1 MNSEIKEKKGL
12 HPVWFFIILS
22 AVTVFLSFIFSLINL
37 QGVEY
42 QVNQSGTVTTT
53 ILTVKSLLTLSGLR
67 FMLGETINNF
77 LKFMPL
83 GTVIVGLI
91 GMGSMIKT
99 GLLKEIFSRFTKKV
113 PRVVMFFIFSLL
125 CIVMGFSQDLAFVI
139 MIPVAVALFTEY
151 KRSQVIG
158 MTMAFVSVAAGAN
171 INLFITSLDYS
182 IVELARNS
190 VKTINMDYSYGYS
203 GDLFLI
209 VITSL
214 LLALLIAII
223 TEFVSRKK
231 PVRISDEEVEI
242 SEKLKKKGLR
252 VAFIIIAAVGLL
264 TLYAIIPKLPLSGAL
279 LDNKQELYVN
289 KLFGANSPFVNGILF
304 IISFAGLIASIAYG
318 YITKQLKSDKDLI
331 KILTS
336 NLNNIGEL
344 LLIIFFASLSIAI
357 FKYSNIGEVFVA
369 ILFGLVRDANFSFIL
384 LIIFSFIA
392 IMLSG
397 LFVSS
402 FADKWGMFAPAL
414 MSQFMKSN
422 ITPEF
427 VGAIFRLASGI
438 SNLVTPV
445 FPYFAIY
452 VGYMGLYNKNDFSV
466 KKCYSLLIPYIVGI
480 IILFLF
486 LVVAWYI
493 LGAPIGPRIN
503 PTI

>member
-1 MNSEIKEKKGL
+1 MEEIKKKRGL
-12 HPVWFFIILS
+12 HPVWFFILLS
-22 AVTVFLSFIFSLINL
+22 GIVIFLSFIFSLINL

-53 ILTVKSLLTLSGLR
+53 ILTVRSLLTLSGLK
-67 FMLGETINNF
+67 FILGETINNF
-77 LKFMPL
+77 LKFVPL
-83 GTVIVGLI
+83 GTVIIGLI
-91 GMGSMIKT
+91 GMGSLIKT
-99 GLLKEIFSRFTKKV
+99 GLLKEVFSKISRYV

-139 MIPVAVALFTEY
+139 MIPIAFALFTEY

-209 VITSL
+209 VVSSL

-223 TEFVSRKK
+223 TEFISRKK
-231 PVRISDEEVEI
+231 PVRISEDEVELD
-242 SEKLKKKGLR
+242 SKLKKKGLKYAVIV
-252 VAFIIIAAVGLL
+252 VAIVAVLSI
-264 TLYAIIPKLPLSGAL
+264 YAIIPNLPLSGAL

-304 IISFAGLIASIAYG
+304 IISFTGLIASVVYG
-318 YITKQLKSDKDLI
+318 YITKQIQSDKDII

-344 LLIIFFASLSIAI
+344 LLIIFFASLWIAL
-357 FKYSNIGEVFVA
+357 FKYSKIGEVIVA
-369 ILFGLVRDANFSFIL
+369 MLFSILRSANFSFVL

-392 IMLSG
+392 IALSG

-402 FADKWGMFAPAL
+402 FADKWGMFAPA
-414 MSQFMKSN
+414 MMTQFMKSN

-427 VGAIFRLASGI
+427 VGGIFRLASGI
-438 SNLVTPV
+438 SNIVTPV

-452 VGYMGLYNKNDFSV
+452 VGYMGLYNKNDFSI
-466 KKCYSLLIPYIVGI
+466 KKCYSLLMPYLIGI
-480 IILFLF
+480 AILFLF
-486 LVVAWYI
+486 IAMAWYI
-493 LGAPIGPRIN
+493 LGAPIGPKIN

>member
-1 MNSEIKEKKGL
+1 MEEIKKKRGL
-12 HPVWFFIILS
+12 HPVWFFILLS
-22 AVTVFLSFIFSLINL
+22 VITVFLSFIFSLINL
-37 QGVEY
+37 QGTEY

-53 ILTVKSLLTLSGLR
+53 ILTVKSLLTLGGLR
-67 FMLGETINNF
+67 FILGETINNF

-99 GLLKEIFSRFTKKV
+99 GLLKEIFARLSKRI

-139 MIPVAVALFTEY
+139 MIPVAFALFTEY

-209 VITSL
+209 VISSL
-214 LLALLIAII
+214 LLALLIALI
-223 TEFVSRKK
+223 TEFISRKQ
-231 PVRISDEEVEI
+231 PVRISDDEVEI
-242 SEKLKKKGLR
+242 PEKLKKKGLR
-252 VAFIIIAAVGLL
+252 ISFIVIAVIGIL
-264 TLYAIIPKLPLSGAL
+264 TLYAIIPRLPLSGAL
-279 LDNKQELYVN
+279 LDSKQELYVN

-304 IISFAGLIASIAYG
+304 IISFAGLIASMVYG
-318 YITKQLKSDKDLI
+318 YITKQITSDKDAI

-344 LLIIFFASLSIAI
+344 LLIIFFASLWIAL
-357 FKYSNIGEVFVA
+357 FKYSKIGEVLVA
-369 ILFGLVRDANFSFIL
+369 ILFSIIREANLSFVLLIVLSFIV
-384 LIIFSFIA
+384 IV
-392 IMLSG
+392 LSG
-397 LFVSS
+397 MFVSS
-402 FADKWGMFAPAL
+402 FADKWSMFAPAL

-422 ITPEF
+422 ITPAF
-427 VGAIFRLASGI
+427 VGGLFRLASGI
-438 SNLVTPV
+438 SNIATPV

-466 KKCYSLLIPYIVGI
+466 KKCYGLLMPYLIGI

-486 LVVAWYI
+486 IIVAWYV
-493 LGAPIGPRIN
+493 LGAPIGPKIN

>member
-1 MNSEIKEKKGL
+1 MDEVKKKKGL
-12 HPVWFFIILS
+12 HPVWVFIILS
-22 AVTVFLSFIFSLINL
+22 GITIFLSFIFSLINL

-53 ILTVKSLLTLSGLR
+53 ILTVKSLLTLSGLK
-67 FMLGETINNF
+67 FILGETINNF
-77 LKFMPL
+77 LKFVPL

-99 GLLKEIFSRFTKKV
+99 GLLKEIFAKFSKRI
-113 PRVVMFFIFSLL
+113 PRLVMFFIFSLL
-125 CIVMGFSQDLAFVI
+125 CIIMGFSQDLAFVI

-190 VKTINMDYSYGYS
+190 VKTINNDYSYGYS

-209 VITSL
+209 VVSSL
-214 LLALLIAII
+214 LLALLIALI
-223 TEFVSRKK
+223 TEFVSRKQ

-242 SEKLKKKGLR
+242 SEKLKKKGLKI
-252 VAFIIIAAVGLL
+252 AFIIIAVVGAL

-304 IISFAGLIASIAYG
+304 IISFTGLIASMVYG
-318 YITKQLKSDKDLI
+318 YITKQIKNDKDAI
-331 KILTS
+331 KILTGS
-336 NLNNIGEL
+336 LNNIGEL
-344 LLIIFFASLSIAI
+344 LLIIFFASVWIAL

-369 ILFGLVRDANFSFIL
+369 ILFGIIRDANFSFVL
-384 LIIFSFIA
+384 LIVFSFIA
-392 IMLSG
+392 VVLSG
-397 LFVSS
+397 VFVSS
-402 FADKWGMFAPAL
+402 FADKWQMFASAL
-414 MSQFMKSN
+414 MAQFMKSN

-427 VGAIFRLASGI
+427 VGSIFRLASGV
-438 SNLVTPV
+438 SNVITPV

-466 KKCYSLLIPYIVGI
+466 RKCYSLLMPYLIGI
-480 IILFLF
+480 IVLFLF
-486 LVVAWYI
+486 IVVAWYA

>member
-1 MNSEIKEKKGL
+1 MEEIKKKRGL
-12 HPVWFFIILS
+12 HPVWFFILLS
-22 AVTVFLSFIFSLINL
+22 GIVIFLSFIFSLINL

-53 ILTVKSLLTLSGLR
+53 ILTVRSLLTLSGLK
-67 FMLGETINNF
+67 FILGETINNF
-77 LKFMPL
+77 LKFVPL

-91 GMGSMIKT
+91 GMGSLIKT
-99 GLLKEIFSRFTKKV
+99 GLLKEVFSKISRYV

-139 MIPVAVALFTEY
+139 MIPIAFALFTEY

-209 VITSL
+209 VVSSL
-214 LLALLIAII
+214 LLALLIALI
-223 TEFVSRKK
+223 TEFISRKK
-231 PVRISDEEVEI
+231 PVRISEDEVELD
-242 SEKLKKKGLR
+242 SKLKKKGLKYAVIV
-252 VAFIIIAAVGLL
+252 VAIVAVLSI
-264 TLYAIIPKLPLSGAL
+264 YAIIPNLPLSGAL

-304 IISFAGLIASIAYG
+304 IISFTGLIASVVYG
-318 YITKQLKSDKDLI
+318 YITKQIQSDKDII

-344 LLIIFFASLSIAI
+344 LLIIFFASLWIAL
-357 FKYSNIGEVFVA
+357 FKYSKIGEVIVA
-369 ILFGLVRDANFSFIL
+369 MLFSILRSANFSFVL

-392 IMLSG
+392 IALSG

-402 FADKWGMFAPAL
+402 FADKWGMFAPA
-414 MSQFMKSN
+414 MMTQFMKSN
-422 ITPEF
+422 ITPAF
-427 VGAIFRLASGI
+427 VGGIFRLASGI
-438 SNLVTPV
+438 SNIVTPV

-452 VGYMGLYNKNDFSV
+452 VGYMGLYNKNDFSI
-466 KKCYSLLIPYIVGI
+466 KKCYSLLMPYLIGI
-480 IILFLF
+480 AILFLF
-486 LVVAWYI
+486 ITMAWYI
-493 LGAPIGPRIN
+493 LGAPIGPKIN

>member
-1 MNSEIKEKKGL
+1 MDEVKKKRGL
-12 HPVWFFIILS
+12 HPVWFFILLS
-22 AVTVFLSFIFSLINL
+22 CIVVFLSFIFSLINL

-42 QVNQSGTVTTT
+42 HVNQSGTISTT
-53 ILTVKSLLTLSGLR
+53 IITVKSLLTLSGLK
-67 FMLGETINNF
+67 FILGETINNF
-77 LKFMPL
+77 LKFVPL

-99 GLLKEIFSRFTKKV
+99 GLLKEIFTRISKKI

-125 CIVMGFSQDLAFVI
+125 CIIMGFSQDLAFVI
-139 MIPVAVALFTEY
+139 MIPIAVAMFTEY

-158 MTMAFVSVAAGAN
+158 MTMTFVSVAAGAN

-190 VKTINMDYSYGYS
+190 VKTINNDYSYGYS

-209 VITSL
+209 VISSL

-231 PVRISDEEVEI
+231 PVRISDDELVI
-242 SEKLKKKGLR
+242 NEKLKKKGLK
-252 VAFIIIAAVGLL
+252 VAFVIVAVVAVLCI
-264 TLYAIIPKLPLSGAL
+264 YAIIPKLPLSGAL

-304 IISFAGLIASIAYG
+304 IISFTGLIASIVYG
-318 YITKQLKSDKDLI
+318 FITKQINTDKDVI

-344 LLIIFFASLSIAI
+344 LLIMFFASAWIAI
-357 FKYSNIGEVFVA
+357 FKYSNIGEVIVA
-369 ILFGLVRDANFSFIL
+369 ILFSLVRSADFSFVL

-392 IMLSG
+392 VVLSG
-397 LFVSS
+397 IFVSS

-427 VGAIFRLASGI
+427 AGAIFRLASGI
-438 SNLVTPV
+438 SNVVTPV

-452 VGYMGLYNKNDFSV
+452 VGYMGLYNKNDFSI
-466 KKCYSLLIPYIVGI
+466 KKCYSLLIPYLIGI

-486 LVVAWYI
+486 IIIAWYI
-493 LGAPIGPRIN
+493 LGAPIGPKIS

>member
-1 MNSEIKEKKGL
+1 MDETRKKRGL
-12 HPVWFFIILS
+12 HPVWFFILLSIGTIL
-22 AVTVFLSFIFSLINL
+22 LSFIFSLINL
-37 QGVEY
+37 QGTEY
-42 QVNQSGTVTTT
+42 QVNQNGGITTT

-67 FMLGETINNF
+67 YILGEAINNF

-83 GTVIVGLI
+83 GTVIIGLI
-91 GMGSMIKT
+91 GMGSLIKT
-99 GLLKEIFSRFTKKV
+99 GLLKEIFSRISRKV

-125 CIVMGFSQDLAFVI
+125 CIVMGFSHDLAFVI
-139 MIPVAVALFTEY
+139 MIPVAFALFTEY

-190 VKTINMDYSYGYS
+190 VKTINRDYSYGYS

-209 VITSL
+209 VVSSL
-214 LLALLIAII
+214 LLALLVALI

-231 PVRISDEEVEI
+231 PVRISDDELVI
-242 SEKLKKKGLR
+242 DEKLKKKGLKIS
-252 VAFIIIAAVGLL
+252 IIIVAVVAVLSI
-264 TLYAIIPKLPLSGAL
+264 YAILPRLPLSGAL

-289 KLFGANSPFVNGILF
+289 KLFGANSPFVNGILL
-304 IISFAGLIASIAYG
+304 IISFTGLIASIAYG
-318 YITKQLKSDKDLI
+318 YITKQITSDKDVI

-344 LLIIFFASLSIAI
+344 LLIIFFASLWIAL

-369 ILFGLVRDANFSFIL
+369 ILFGLIRAGDFSFIL
-384 LIIFSFIA
+384 LIIIAFIG
-392 IMLSG
+392 IMISG

-414 MSQFMKSN
+414 MTQFMKSN

-427 VGAIFRLASGI
+427 AGALFRLASGI
-438 SNLVTPV
+438 SNVVTPV

-452 VGYMGLYNKNDFSV
+452 VGYMGLYNKNDFSMR
-466 KKCYSLLIPYIVGI
+466 KCYTLLMPYLIGI

-486 LVVAWYI
+486 IVVAWYV

>member
-1 MNSEIKEKKGL
+1 MDEAKKKRGL
-12 HPVWFFIILS
+12 HPVWFFILLS
-22 AVTVFLSFIFSLINL
+22 IATIFFSFIFSLINF

-53 ILTVKSLLTLSGLR
+53 ILTVKSLLTLSGLK
-67 FMLGETINNF
+67 FILGETINNF
-77 LKFMPL
+77 LKFLPL

-99 GLLKEIFSRFTKKV
+99 GLLNEIFSRISKYV
-113 PRVVMFFIFSLL
+113 PRVVMFFVFSLL
-125 CIVMGFSQDLAFVI
+125 CIIMGFSQDLAFVI
-139 MIPVAVALFTEY
+139 MIPIAFAMFTEY

-190 VKTINMDYSYGYS
+190 VKTINNDYSYGYS

-214 LLALLIAII
+214 LLALLIALI
-223 TEFVSRKK
+223 TEFITKKK
-231 PVRISDEEVEI
+231 PVRISDEEVVI
-242 SEKLKKKGLR
+242 DEKLKKKGLKA
-252 VAFIIIAAVGLL
+252 AFIVVAIVAALSI
-264 TLYAIIPKLPLSGAL
+264 YAIIPKLPLSGVL

-289 KLFGANSPFVNGILF
+289 KLFGANSPFTNGILF
-304 IISFAGLIASIAYG
+304 IISFTGLIASIVYG
-318 YITKQLKSDKDLI
+318 YITKQIKSDKDII

-344 LLIIFFASLSIAI
+344 LLIIFFASLWIAL
-357 FKYSNIGEVFVA
+357 FKYSKIGEVVVA
-369 ILFGLVRDANFSFIL
+369 ILFGLIREANFSFVL

-392 IMLSG
+392 IILSG
-397 LFVSS
+397 VFVSS

-414 MSQFMKSN
+414 MAQFMKSN

-427 VGAIFRLASGI
+427 VGAMFRLASGI
-438 SNLVTPV
+438 SNVVTPV
-445 FPYFAIY
+445 FPYFAVY

-466 KKCYSLLIPYIVGI
+466 KKCYSLLMPYLIGI
-480 IILFLF
+480 TILFLF
-486 LVVAWYI
+486 IIIAWYV
-493 LGAPIGPRIN
+493 LGAPIGPKIN

>member
-1 MNSEIKEKKGL
+1 MDEAKKKRGL
-12 HPVWFFIILS
+12 HPVWFFILLS
-22 AVTVFLSFIFSLINL
+22 IATIFFSFIFSLINF

-53 ILTVKSLLTLSGLR
+53 ILTVKSLLTLSGLK
-67 FMLGETINNF
+67 FILGETINNF
-77 LKFMPL
+77 LKFLPL

-99 GLLKEIFSRFTKKV
+99 GLLNEIFSRISKYV
-113 PRVVMFFIFSLL
+113 PRVVMFFVFSLL
-125 CIVMGFSQDLAFVI
+125 CIIMGFSQDLAFVI
-139 MIPVAVALFTEY
+139 MIPVAFAMFTEY

-190 VKTINMDYSYGYS
+190 VKTINNDYSYGYS

-214 LLALLIAII
+214 LLALLIALI
-223 TEFVSRKK
+223 TEFITKKK
-231 PVRISDEEVEI
+231 PVRISDEEVVI
-242 SEKLKKKGLR
+242 DEKLKKKGLKA
-252 VAFIIIAAVGLL
+252 AFIVVAIVAALSI
-264 TLYAIIPKLPLSGAL
+264 YAIIPKLPLSGVL

-289 KLFGANSPFVNGILF
+289 KLFGANSPFTNGILF
-304 IISFAGLIASIAYG
+304 IISFTGLIASIVYG
-318 YITKQLKSDKDLI
+318 YITKQIKSDKDII

-344 LLIIFFASLSIAI
+344 LLIIFFASLWIAL
-357 FKYSNIGEVFVA
+357 FKYSKIGEVVVA
-369 ILFGLVRDANFSFIL
+369 ILFGLIREANFSFVL

-392 IMLSG
+392 IILSG
-397 LFVSS
+397 VFVSS

-414 MSQFMKSN
+414 MAQFMKSN

-427 VGAIFRLASGI
+427 VGAMFRLASGI
-438 SNLVTPV
+438 SNVVTPV
-445 FPYFAIY
+445 FPYFAVY

-466 KKCYSLLIPYIVGI
+466 KKCYSLLMPYLIGI
-480 IILFLF
+480 TILFLF
-486 LVVAWYI
+486 IIIAWYV
-493 LGAPIGPRIN
+493 LGAPIGPKIN

>member
-1 MNSEIKEKKGL
+1 MDEVKKKRGL
-12 HPVWFFIILS
+12 HPVWFFILLS
-22 AVTVFLSFIFSLINL
+22 GITVFLSFIFSLINL

-67 FMLGETINNF
+67 FILGETINNF
-77 LKFMPL
+77 LKFVPL

-99 GLLKEIFSRFTKKV
+99 GLLKEIFARLSKRI
-113 PRVVMFFIFSLL
+113 PRLVMFFIFSLL
-125 CIVMGFSQDLAFVI
+125 CIIMGFSQDLAFVI

-190 VKTINMDYSYGYS
+190 VKTINNDYSYGYS

-209 VITSL
+209 VVSSL
-214 LLALLIAII
+214 LLALLIALI
-223 TEFVSRKK
+223 TEFVSRKQ

-242 SEKLKKKGLR
+242 SEKLKKKGLKI
-252 VAFIIIAAVGLL
+252 AFIIIAVVGAL
-264 TLYAIIPKLPLSGAL
+264 TIYAIIPKLPLSGAL

-289 KLFGANSPFVNGILF
+289 KLFGANSPFVNGILS
-304 IISFAGLIASIAYG
+304 IISFTGLIASMVYG
-318 YITKQLKSDKDLI
+318 YITKQIKNDKDAI
-331 KILTS
+331 KILTGS
-336 NLNNIGEL
+336 LNNIGEL
-344 LLIIFFASLSIAI
+344 LLIIFFASVWIAL

-369 ILFGLVRDANFSFIL
+369 ILFGIIRDANFSFVL
-384 LIIFSFIA
+384 LIVFSFIA
-392 IMLSG
+392 VVLSG
-397 LFVSS
+397 VFVSS
-402 FADKWGMFAPAL
+402 FADKWQMFASAL
-414 MSQFMKSN
+414 MAQFMKSN

-427 VGAIFRLASGI
+427 VGAMFRLASGV
-438 SNLVTPV
+438 SNVITPV

-466 KKCYSLLIPYIVGI
+466 RKCYSLLMPYLIGI
-480 IILFLF
+480 IVLFLF
-486 LVVAWYI
+486 IVVAWYA

>member
-1 MNSEIKEKKGL
+1 MEEIKKKRGL
-12 HPVWFFIILS
+12 HPVWFFILLS
-22 AVTVFLSFIFSLINL
+22 GIVIFLSFIFSLLNL

-53 ILTVKSLLTLSGLR
+53 ILTVKSLLTLSGLKYI
-67 FMLGETINNF
+67 LGETINNF
-77 LKFMPL
+77 LKFVPL

-91 GMGSMIKT
+91 GMGSLIKT
-99 GLLKEIFSRFTKKV
+99 GLLKEVFSKISRYV

-139 MIPVAVALFTEY
+139 MIPIAFALFTEY

-209 VITSL
+209 VVSSL
-214 LLALLIAII
+214 LLALLIALI

-231 PVRISDEEVEI
+231 PVRISEEEVELDP
-242 SEKLKKKGLR
+242 KLKKKGLKYAIIV
-252 VAFIIIAAVGLL
+252 VAIVAALSV
-264 TLYAIIPKLPLSGAL
+264 YAIIPNLPLSGAL

-304 IISFAGLIASIAYG
+304 IISFTGLIASIVYG
-318 YITKQLKSDKDLI
+318 YITKQITSDKDVI

-344 LLIIFFASLSIAI
+344 LLIIFFASLWIAL
-357 FKYSNIGEVFVA
+357 FKYSKIGEVIVA
-369 ILFGLVRDANFSFIL
+369 LLFSILRGANFSFIL

-392 IMLSG
+392 IALSG
-397 LFVSS
+397 LFLSS
-402 FADKWGMFAPAL
+402 FADKWGMFAPA
-414 MSQFMKSN
+414 MMTQFMKSN

-427 VGAIFRLASGI
+427 VGALFRLASGI
-438 SNLVTPV
+438 SNVVTPV

-452 VGYMGLYNKNDFSV
+452 VGYMGLYNKNDFSI
-466 KKCYSLLIPYIVGI
+466 KKCYGLLMPYLIGI
-480 IILFLF
+480 AILFLF
-486 LVVAWYI
+486 IVMAWYI
-493 LGAPIGPRIN
+493 LGAPIGPKIN

>member
-1 MNSEIKEKKGL
+1 MEEIKKKRGL

-22 AVTVFLSFIFSLINL
+22 IGTVFLSFIFSLINL
-37 QGVEY
+37 QGTEY
-42 QVNQSGTVTTT
+42 QVNQSGIVTTT
-53 ILTVKSLLTLSGLR
+53 ILTVKSLLTLSGLKYI
-67 FMLGETINNF
+67 LGETINNF
-77 LKFMPL
+77 LKFVPL

-91 GMGSMIKT
+91 GMGSLIKT
-99 GLLKEIFSRFTKKV
+99 GLLKEIFSKLSTRI

-139 MIPVAVALFTEY
+139 MIPVAFALFTEY

-209 VITSL
+209 VVSSL
-214 LLALLIAII
+214 LLALLIALI
-223 TEFVSRKK
+223 TEFISRKK
-231 PVRISDEEVEI
+231 PVRISEEEVEI
-242 SEKLKKKGLR
+242 DAKLKKKGLKYALIV
-252 VAFIIIAAVGLL
+252 VAVVAALSV
-264 TLYAIIPKLPLSGAL
+264 YAIIPRLPLSGAL

-304 IISFAGLIASIAYG
+304 IISFTGLIASVVYG
-318 YITKQLKSDKDLI
+318 YVTKQIRSDKDVI

-344 LLIIFFASLSIAI
+344 LLIIFFASLWIAL
-357 FKYSNIGEVFVA
+357 FKYSKIGEVVVA
-369 ILFGLVRDANFSFIL
+369 MLFSLLRGANFSFIL

-392 IMLSG
+392 IALSG

-414 MSQFMKSN
+414 MTQFMKSN

-427 VGAIFRLASGI
+427 VGALFRLASGI
-438 SNLVTPV
+438 SNVVTPV

-452 VGYMGLYNKNDFSV
+452 VGYMGLYNKNDFSI
-466 KKCYSLLIPYIVGI
+466 KKCYSLLMPYLIGIV
-480 IILFLF
+480 ILFLF
-486 LVVAWYI
+486 ITIAWYI
-493 LGAPIGPRIN
+493 LGAPIGPKIN

>member
-1 MNSEIKEKKGL
+1 MEEIKKKRGL
-12 HPVWFFIILS
+12 HPVWFFILLS
-22 AVTVFLSFIFSLINL
+22 GIVIFLSFIFSLINL

-53 ILTVKSLLTLSGLR
+53 ILTVRSLLTLSGLK
-67 FMLGETINNF
+67 FILGETINNF
-77 LKFMPL
+77 LKFVPL

-91 GMGSMIKT
+91 GMGSLIKT
-99 GLLKEIFSRFTKKV
+99 GLLKEVFSKISRYV

-139 MIPVAVALFTEY
+139 MIPIAFALFTEY

-209 VITSL
+209 VVSSL

-223 TEFVSRKK
+223 TEFISRKK
-231 PVRISDEEVEI
+231 PVRISEDEVELD
-242 SEKLKKKGLR
+242 SKLKKKGLKYAVIV
-252 VAFIIIAAVGLL
+252 VAIVAVLSI
-264 TLYAIIPKLPLSGAL
+264 YAIIPNLPLSGAL

-304 IISFAGLIASIAYG
+304 IISFTGLIASVVYG
-318 YITKQLKSDKDLI
+318 YITKQIQSDKDII

-344 LLIIFFASLSIAI
+344 LLIIFFASLWIAL
-357 FKYSNIGEVFVA
+357 FKYSKIGEVIVA
-369 ILFGLVRDANFSFIL
+369 MLFSILRSANFSFVL

-392 IMLSG
+392 IALSG

-402 FADKWGMFAPAL
+402 FADKWGMFAPA
-414 MSQFMKSN
+414 MMTQFMKSN

-427 VGAIFRLASGI
+427 VGGIFRLASGI
-438 SNLVTPV
+438 SNIVTPV

-452 VGYMGLYNKNDFSV
+452 VGYMGLYNKNDFSI
-466 KKCYSLLIPYIVGI
+466 KKCYSLLMPYLIGI
-480 IILFLF
+480 AILFLF
-486 LVVAWYI
+486 ITMAWYI
-493 LGAPIGPRIN
+493 LGAPIGPKIN

>member
-1 MNSEIKEKKGL
+1 MEEIKKKRGL
-12 HPVWFFIILS
+12 HPVWFFILLS
-22 AVTVFLSFIFSLINL
+22 VITVFLSFIFSLINL
-37 QGVEY
+37 QGMKY

-53 ILTVKSLLTLSGLR
+53 ILTVKSLLTLSGLK
-67 FMLGETINNF
+67 FILGNTIDNF
-77 LKFMPL
+77 LKFIPL
-83 GTVIVGLI
+83 GTVVVGLI
-91 GMGSMIKT
+91 GMGSLIKT
-99 GLLKEIFSRFTKKV
+99 GLLKEIFSRISKKV
-113 PRVVMFFIFSLL
+113 PRLVMFFLFSLL
-125 CIVMGFSQDLAFVI
+125 CIIMGFSQDLAFVV
-139 MIPVAVALFTEY
+139 MIPIAVALFTEY
-151 KRSQVIG
+151 RRSQVIG

-203 GDLFLI
+203 GDLFVI
-209 VITSL
+209 SITSL
-214 LLALLIAII
+214 LLAFLIATI
-223 TEFVSRKK
+223 TEIISRKK
-231 PVRISDEEVEI
+231 PVRISEDEIVI
-242 SEKLKKKGLR
+242 DEKLKKKGIKKALLVVGI
-252 VAFIIIAAVGLL
+252 VAVLSVYSIL
-264 TLYAIIPKLPLSGAL
+264 PNLPLSGAL
-279 LDNKQELYVN
+279 LDNTQELYVN

-304 IISFAGLIASIAYG
+304 IISFTGLIASIVYG
-318 YITKQLKSDKDLI
+318 FVTKQIKTDKDII
-331 KILTS
+331 KMLSS

-344 LLIIFFASLSIAI
+344 LLIIFFASTWIAL

-369 ILFGLVRDANFSFIL
+369 ILYGIIRDANFSFVL

-392 IMLSG
+392 VLLSG
-397 LFVSS
+397 VFVTS

-438 SNLVTPV
+438 SNVVTPV

-452 VGYMGLYNKNDFSV
+452 VGYMGLYNKNDFSI
-466 KKCYSLLIPYIVGI
+466 KKCYNLLIPYFIGI

-486 LVVAWYI
+486 IIIAWYI